1 MQDLRARG
9 VTGTNTNPFQVTL
22 TINFPLQSTIML
34 VLALVI
40 AWTDAGKTAQVL
52 ALIAEARIMQTI
64 LDVYF
69 FMEAH

>member
-1 MQDLRARG
+1 
-9 VTGTNTNPFQVTL
+9 
-22 TINFPLQSTIML
+22 
-34 VLALVI
+34 VI